1 MALRDYVAYRL
12 SKDKPLSEF
21 IKNVFGFYPRNI
33 SLYQLAFTH
42 KSASESTVGSFR
54 VSNERLEYLGDAVL
68 STVTADYLFRLFP
81 TKSEGFLTEMRSRI
95 VSRASLNK
103 LSQKL
108 GFEQVIHYSH
118 DNHSSFKSLGG
129 NAFEA
134 FVGALYLDRG
144 YEFSKYI
151 LINRIIKVH
160 IDLEQLEQTDVNFKS
175 KLLEWSQKEK
185 HHVVFKMLSEKSGS
199 HGKLYQVQ
207 VVIDDKEYAQGAD
220 YSIKGAEQLAAEKTW
235 AMLVE
240 QKMIKQEK
248 NSEED
253 DK

>member
-1 MALRDYVAYRL
+1 MGLFDFFARR

-21 IKNVFGFYPRNI
+21 IHNDFGFYPKNI

-42 KSASESTVGSFR
+42 KSASDNTIGNYR
-54 VSNERLEYLGDAVL
+54 LSNERLEYLGDAVL
-68 STVTADYLFRLFP
+68 STVVADYLFRLFP

-108 GFEQVIHYSH
+108 GFDQMIHYSH
-118 DNHSSFKSLGG
+118 DSHSNFKSLGG

-134 FVGALYLDRG
+134 FVGAVYLDRG
-144 YEFSKYI
+144 YNFTKHI
-151 LINRIIKVH
+151 LIDRIIKVH

-185 HHVVFKMLSEKSGS
+185 RHVVFKMLEERGS
-199 HGKLYQVQ
+199 NKGKMYRV
-207 VVIDDKEYAQGAD
+207 VTVIDGQEYAEGID
-220 YSIKGAEQLAAEKTW
+220 FSIKGSEQLSAEKTW
-235 AMLVE
+235 NMLVE
-240 QKMIKQEK
+240 QKIVKTA
-248 NSEED
+248 NHSEEN

>member
-1 MALRDYVAYRL
+1 MAVRDFIAHCL

-21 IKNVFGFYPRNI
+21 IHNDFGFYPINI

-42 KSASESTVGSFR
+42 KSASENSVGSYR
-54 VSNERLEYLGDAVL
+54 LSNERLEYLGDAVL
-68 STVTADYLFRLFP
+68 STVVADYLFRLFP

-118 DNHSSFKSLGG
+118 DAHSNFKSMGG

-144 YEFSKYI
+144 YNFTKYI

-160 IDLEQLEQTDVNFKS
+160 IDLEQVEQTDVNFKS
-175 KLLEWSQKEK
+175 KLLEWSQKER
-185 HHVVFKMLSEKSGS
+185 HQVAFNNNNEKNSRE
-199 HGKLYQVQ
+199 KLYHITVT
-207 VVIDDKEYAQGAD
+207 IDGEAYGQGAD

-235 AMLVE
+235 QMLVE
-240 QKMIKQEK
+240 K
-248 NSEED
+248 NMV
-253 DK
+253 K

>member
-1 MALRDYVAYRL
+1 MALKDYLAHCF

-42 KSASESTVGSFR
+42 KSASENTVGAFR
-54 VSNERLEYLGDAVL
+54 LSNERLEYLGDAIL
-68 STVTADYLFRLFP
+68 SAVVADYLFRLFP

-95 VSRASLNK
+95 VSRSSLNK
-103 LSQKL
+103 LSQNL

-118 DNHSSFKSLGG
+118 DHHSTFKSLGG
-129 NAFEA
+129 NTFEA

-144 YEFSKYI
+144 YNFTKHI
-151 LINRIIKVH
+151 LLNRIIKVH

-185 HHVVFKMLSEKSGS
+185 HRVVFKIVNEKNTN
-199 HGKLYQVQ
+199 HGRLYQV
-207 VVIDDKEYAQGAD
+207 VAVIDDKEYAQGAD
-220 YSIKGAEQLAAEKTW
+220 YSIKGSEQLAAEKTW

-240 QKMIKQEK
+240 QNIVK
-248 NSEED
+248 
-253 DK
+253 

>member
-1 MALRDYVAYRL
+1 MAVRDFIAHCL

-21 IKNVFGFYPRNI
+21 IHNDFGFYPINI

-42 KSASESTVGSFR
+42 KSASENSVGSYKL
-54 VSNERLEYLGDAVL
+54 SNERLEYLGDAVL
-68 STVTADYLFRLFP
+68 STVVADYLFRLFP

-118 DNHSSFKSLGG
+118 DAHSNFKSMGG

-144 YEFSKYI
+144 YNFTKYI

-160 IDLEQLEQTDVNFKS
+160 IDLEQVEQTDVNFKS
-175 KLLEWSQKEK
+175 KLLEWSQKER
-185 HHVVFKMLSEKSGS
+185 HQVAFNNNNEKNSRE
-199 HGKLYQVQ
+199 KLYHITVT
-207 VVIDDKEYAQGAD
+207 IDGEAYGKGAD

-235 AMLVE
+235 QMLVE
-240 QKMIKQEK
+240 K
-248 NSEED
+248 NLV
-253 DK
+253 K

>member
-1 MALRDYVAYRL
+1 MAVRDFIAHCL

-21 IKNVFGFYPRNI
+21 IHNDFGFYPINI

-42 KSASESTVGSFR
+42 KSASENSVGSYKL
-54 VSNERLEYLGDAVL
+54 SNERLEYLGDAVL
-68 STVTADYLFRLFP
+68 STVVADYLFRLFP

-118 DNHSSFKSLGG
+118 DAHSNFKSMGG

-144 YEFSKYI
+144 YNFTKYI

-160 IDLEQLEQTDVNFKS
+160 IDLEQVEQTDVNFKS
-175 KLLEWSQKEK
+175 KLLEWSQKER
-185 HHVVFKMLSEKSGS
+185 HQVAFNNNNNEKNSRE
-199 HGKLYQVQ
+199 KLYHITVT
-207 VVIDDKEYAQGAD
+207 IDGEAYGKGAD

-235 AMLVE
+235 QMLVE
-240 QKMIKQEK
+240 K
-248 NSEED
+248 NMV
-253 DK
+253 K

>member
-1 MALRDYVAYRL
+1 MAVRDFIAHCL

-21 IKNVFGFYPRNI
+21 IHNDFGFYPINI

-42 KSASESTVGSFR
+42 KSASENSVGSYKL
-54 VSNERLEYLGDAVL
+54 SNERLEYLGDAVL
-68 STVTADYLFRLFP
+68 STVVADYLFRLFP

-118 DNHSSFKSLGG
+118 DAHSNFKSMGG

-144 YEFSKYI
+144 YNFTKYI

-160 IDLEQLEQTDVNFKS
+160 IDLEQVEQTDVNFKS
-175 KLLEWSQKEK
+175 KLLEWSQKER
-185 HHVVFKMLSEKSGS
+185 HQVAFNNNNEKNSRE
-199 HGKLYQVQ
+199 KLYHITVT
-207 VVIDDKEYAQGAD
+207 IDGEAYGKGAD

-235 AMLVE
+235 QMLVE
-240 QKMIKQEK
+240 K
-248 NSEED
+248 NMV
-253 DK
+253 K

>member
-1 MALRDYVAYRL
+1 MTLGDFFAHLF
-12 SKDKPLSEF
+12 SKGNPLSEF
-21 IKNVFGFYPRNI
+21 IYSDFGFYPRNI

-42 KSASESTVGSFR
+42 KSASDNTVGSFR
-54 VSNERLEYLGDAVL
+54 ISNERLEYLGDAVL
-68 STVTADYLFRLFP
+68 STTVADYLFRLFP

-95 VSRASLNK
+95 VSRDSLNK

-108 GFEQVIHYSH
+108 GFEEQIHYAH
-118 DNHSSFKSLGG
+118 DAHSNYKSLGG

-144 YEFSKYI
+144 YDFTKHI
-151 LINRIIKVH
+151 LLDRIIKVH

-185 HHVVFKMLSEKSGS
+185 HRVVFKTIEEKGTNK
-199 HGKLYQVQ
+199 GKEYHV
-207 VVIDDKEYAQGAD
+207 VAVIDDKEYAKGID

-235 AMLVE
+235 NMLVE
-240 QKMIKQEK
+240 QQIIKT
-248 NSEED
+248 NNGN
-253 DK
+253 